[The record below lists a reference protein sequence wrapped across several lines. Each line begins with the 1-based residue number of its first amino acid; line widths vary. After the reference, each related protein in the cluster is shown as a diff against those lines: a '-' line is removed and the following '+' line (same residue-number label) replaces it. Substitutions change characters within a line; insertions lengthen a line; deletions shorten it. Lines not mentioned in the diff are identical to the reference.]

1 MNDAHKEQIRTQIEL
16 RGEQKTAS
24 YYNTDKKGLKSWLK
38 DLSEPSKKQ
47 TSKIDDAIKVRYIF
61 NIHTNQTIDYVAKQV
76 NVESD
81 DVRNWVSGKKK
92 VPKQHRHKLHKLASS
107 GNIRTVTKSSFV
119 KNMDDE
125 QAEYQ
130 VVYKVNKGKLKGE
143 MFFGN
148 TFFHGQSP
156 KKSEAV
162 AMENMKAV
170 YKSSG
175 CPISKGSYTKKY
187 VRRYVLLPEARDL

>member
-1 MNDAHKEQIRTQIEL
+1 MKDEEKEQLRTQIEL
-16 RGEQKTAS
+16 RGEHDTAS
-24 YYNTDKKGLKSWLK
+24 FYNTDKKGLKSWLK
-38 DLSEPSKKQ
+38 DTSEPSKKQ
-47 TSKIDDAIKVRYIF
+47 IDKINDAIKVRYIF
-61 NIHTNQTIDYVAKQV
+61 NVHTDQTINYVASQV
-76 NVESD
+76 SATPE
-81 DVRNWVSGKKK
+81 DVRSWISGKKK
-92 VPKQHRHKLHKLASS
+92 VPKKHRYKLHKLASS
-107 GNIRTVTKSSFV
+107 GNIRTVTKSCFV

-148 TFFHGQSP
+148 TFFHGESP
-156 KKSEAV
+156 KKSEAK
-162 AMENMKAV
+162 AMANMKAV

-187 VRRYVLLPEARDL
+187 VRRFVLLPEARDL